1 MLITIV
7 LVFLALIAFSVPI
20 AFSMGIV
27 SLIGMIWTKDF
38 LMVIPQRIFTGI
50 DSFVLL
56 AIPFFILAGDLM
68 EAGGISQRLMRLAD
82 SLVGHLR
89 GGLGMVAV
97 VAEIFFSGISG
108 STSADT
114 AAMSSMM
121 GPAMKQSGYPPERAA
136 AIICASCGMGIL
148 VPPCI
153 AMVVYG
159 IVANVSIAAL
169 FAAGFLPAFFMASL
183 IMVLIYF
190 QAKKLQLVTKRRST
204 LKEIYIAFKDALL
217 ALLMPVII
225 FGGILGGA
233 TTATEAAVIAVV
245 YGLVVGV
252 FIYKEVTWKRVGQ
265 ILVNT
270 TYVTGIVLFLI
281 GVASVFSWL
290 LTLQQVPQ
298 DLANLML
305 KISNNPEVFLL
316 LTNFVFLFIGAVLEG
331 IPAIIMFT
339 PIFLPIAQ
347 KLGVDPVHFGILL
360 IANMGIG
367 VFLPPVGANFFIACS
382 VTGVPI
388 SSGAR
393 ALAPYLVVMFCTIMI
408 MTFWPGL
415 ILLLPKLLLSP

>member
-7 LVFLALIAFSVPI
+7 FLFLVLIAFSVPI

-159 IVANVSIAAL
+159 IV
-169 FAAGFLPAFFMASL
+169 
-183 IMVLIYF
+183 
-190 QAKKLQLVTKRRST
+190 
-204 LKEIYIAFKDALL
+204 
-217 ALLMPVII
+217 
-225 FGGILGGA
+225 
-233 TTATEAAVIAVV
+233 
-245 YGLVVGV
+245 
-252 FIYKEVTWKRVGQ
+252 
-265 ILVNT
+265 
-270 TYVTGIVLFLI
+270 
-281 GVASVFSWL
+281 
-290 LTLQQVPQ
+290 
-298 DLANLML
+298 
-305 KISNNPEVFLL
+305 
-316 LTNFVFLFIGAVLEG
+316 
-331 IPAIIMFT
+331 
-339 PIFLPIAQ
+339 
-347 KLGVDPVHFGILL
+347 
-360 IANMGIG
+360 
-367 VFLPPVGANFFIACS
+367 
-382 VTGVPI
+382 
-388 SSGAR
+388 
-393 ALAPYLVVMFCTIMI
+393 
-408 MTFWPGL
+408 
-415 ILLLPKLLLSP
+415 